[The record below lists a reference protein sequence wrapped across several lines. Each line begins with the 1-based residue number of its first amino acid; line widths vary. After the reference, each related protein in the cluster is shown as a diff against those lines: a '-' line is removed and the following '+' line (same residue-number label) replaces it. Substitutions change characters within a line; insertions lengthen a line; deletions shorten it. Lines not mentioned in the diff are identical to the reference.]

1 MKLATSDQSFLF
13 IIYDK
18 LSESDGFLA
27 IYNPVVGVKNYFTT
41 DRRRGWSIIASLNL
55 FYVEGFTWLLYG
67 TNQAF
72 KKAPQ
77 IYQLTETVNPS
88 RLQGW

>member
-27 IYNPVVGVKNYFTT
+27 IYNPIAGVKNYFTP
-41 DRRRGWSIIASLNL
+41 DRRRG
-55 FYVEGFTWLLYG
+55 
-67 TNQAF
+67 
-72 KKAPQ
+72 
-77 IYQLTETVNPS
+77 
-88 RLQGW
+88 

>member
-27 IYNPVVGVKNYFTT
+27 IYNPSC
-41 DRRRGWSIIASLNL
+41 WSEKL
-55 FYVEGFTWLLYG
+55 FYHRQKERVNYNCFFKFTLCRGDYLIALW
-67 TNQAF
+67 
-72 KKAPQ
+72 
-77 IYQLTETVNPS
+77 
-88 RLQGW
+88 